1 MVVVPGRSPQCGSQL
16 RVRDLLRKPSA
27 WLSLVLSFLAIGL
40 IVAHVTFVGVARQAD
55 EGAEARIFQVLML
68 FDVLVIGAFAV
79 RWLPAAPKAASAIV
93 ALQLLMAAIP
103 LITIAA
109 LEW

>member
-1 MVVVPGRSPQCGSQL
+1 MAGPQSRIDSTEMTPTVATL
-16 RVRDLLRKPSA
+16 MRKPIA
-27 WLSLVLSFLAIGL
+27 WLSLALSLLAIGL
-40 IVAHVTFVGVARQAD
+40 IVANVVFVGLAPQAD

-68 FDVLVIGAFAV
+68 FDALVIGAFAV
-79 RWLPAAPKAASAIV
+79 RWLPIAPKEASAVV

-103 LITIAA
+103 LVTVAV